1 MYFPYLRGK
10 QFELIALR
18 ELGDFMSLNIHKV
31 SPIIEPVK
39 ISSTLKNTLKN
50 LKDNNINFN
59 IVLNPQ
65 VGDLINETD
74 KIIEIIKSELSDYS
88 NYQLGIIF
96 EKKFELN
103 ELLQKVRASNLN
115 PNGFSLIHNVVIANE
130 NLFSIKERC
139 EAIFPVIYNVINFD
153 KTNSN
158 RRYNRNFSSD
168 TLVSLADY
176 FSSQIKNSA
185 YLDVEKSVFT
195 EEHLFY
201 LQEGY
206 VGFGDFLTI
215 GDNYSESGFMPYAV
229 AIHISYADVSGKINV
244 KHFVSD
250 SNGDTSD
257 IGGKFAEAN
266 NKLVAWCD
274 ENNINTSAIIEF
286 RNLKDS
292 GHFPGL
298 GVIKKLSIINHIE
311 LMINSI

>member
-18 ELGDFMSLNIHKV
+18 ELGNFMSVNNLKV

-65 VGDLINETD
+65 VGDLIAETD
-74 KIIEIIKSELSDYS
+74 KIIQIIKSELSDYS
-88 NYQLGIIF
+88 NYQLAIIF
-96 EKKFELN
+96 EKTFALT
-103 ELLQKVRASNLN
+103 ELLEKVRASNLN
-115 PNGFSLIHNVVIANE
+115 LNGFSLIHNVVIANE
-130 NLFSIKERC
+130 NLLSIKERC
-139 EAIFPVIYNVINFD
+139 EEIFPVIYNVINFD

-168 TLVSLADY
+168 SLVSLADY
-176 FSSQIKNSA
+176 FSSQTKNSA
-185 YLDVEKSVFT
+185 YLDLESVFT

-229 AIHISYADVSGKINV
+229 AIHISYADQSGKINV

-274 ENNINTSAIIEF
+274 ENNINTSAILEF
-286 RNLKDS
+286 RNLRDS

-311 LMINSI
+311 LMVNSI

>member
-103 ELLQKVRASNLN
+103 ELIIR
-115 PNGFSLIHNVVIANE
+115 IIR
-130 NLFSIKERC
+130 LF
-139 EAIFPVIYNVINFD
+139 
-153 KTNSN
+153 
-158 RRYNRNFSSD
+158 
-168 TLVSLADY
+168 
-176 FSSQIKNSA
+176 
-185 YLDVEKSVFT
+185 
-195 EEHLFY
+195 
-201 LQEGY
+201 
-206 VGFGDFLTI
+206 
-215 GDNYSESGFMPYAV
+215 
-229 AIHISYADVSGKINV
+229 
-244 KHFVSD
+244 
-250 SNGDTSD
+250 
-257 IGGKFAEAN
+257 
-266 NKLVAWCD
+266 
-274 ENNINTSAIIEF
+274 
-286 RNLKDS
+286 
-292 GHFPGL
+292 
-298 GVIKKLSIINHIE
+298 
-311 LMINSI
+311 

>member
-18 ELGDFMSLNIHKV
+18 ELGEFMSLNIHKV

-50 LKDNNINFN
+50 LKENNINFN

-65 VGDLINETD
+65 VGDLITETD

-103 ELLQKVRASNLN
+103 ELLQKVRDSNLN
-115 PNGFSLIHNVVIANE
+115 PKGFTIIHNVVITNE
-130 NLFSIKERC
+130 NLSSIKDRC
-139 EAIFPVIYNVINFD
+139 EEIFPTIYNVINFD

-185 YLDVEKSVFT
+185 YLDLESVFT

-201 LQEGY
+201 SQEGY
-206 VGFGDFLTI
+206 KGFGDFLTI

-274 ENNINTSAIIEF
+274 ENNINTSAILEF
-286 RNLKDS
+286 RNLSDS

>member
-18 ELGDFMSLNIHKV
+18 ELGGFMSLNNRKV
-31 SPIIEPVK
+31 SPVIEPVK

-65 VGDLINETD
+65 VGDLIAETD
-74 KIIEIIKSELSDYS
+74 KIIQIIKSELSDYS

-96 EKKFELN
+96 EKTFVLT
-103 ELLQKVRASNLN
+103 ELLEKVKDSNLK
-115 PNGFSLIHNVVIANE
+115 PNGFALIHNVVIANE
-130 NLFSIKERC
+130 NLLSIKERC
-139 EAIFPVIYNVINFD
+139 EIIFPVIYNIINFD

-158 RRYNRNFSSD
+158 RRYNRNFHSD

-176 FSSQIKNSA
+176 FSSQTKNSA
-185 YLDVEKSVFT
+185 YLDLESVFT

-229 AIHISYADVSGKINV
+229 AIHISYADQSGKINV

-274 ENNINTSAIIEF
+274 EKNINTTAITEF
-286 RNLKDS
+286 RNLRNS

-311 LMINSI
+311 LMVNSI